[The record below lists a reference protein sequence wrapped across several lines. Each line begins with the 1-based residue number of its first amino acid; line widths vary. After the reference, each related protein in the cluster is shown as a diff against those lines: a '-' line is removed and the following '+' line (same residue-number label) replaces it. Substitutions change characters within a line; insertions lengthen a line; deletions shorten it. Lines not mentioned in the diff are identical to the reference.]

1 MVKTTCYDLGEA
13 LESISYSSFHCRPVS
28 TPGLRL
34 KRHFSP
40 AATLVP
46 SSNNFEVLLQ
56 PRVKLVLMSIVNL
69 DIWRPCFM
77 KSDREDLLTS

>member
-1 MVKTTCYDLGEA
+1 MVKATCYDLGEA
-13 LESISYSSFHCRPVS
+13 LESISYSSFHCRPSS

-46 SSNNFEVLLQ
+46 SSNNFE
-56 PRVKLVLMSIVNL
+56 PGVKLVVNTQL
-69 DIWRPCFM
+69 EI
-77 KSDREDLLTS
+77 LL

>member
-13 LESISYSSFHCRPVS
+13 LESISYSSFHCRPSS

-46 SSNNFEVLLQ
+46 SSNNFE
-56 PRVKLVLMSIVNL
+56 PGVKLVVNTQL
-69 DIWRPCFM
+69 EI
-77 KSDREDLLTS
+77 LL